1 MKVLLTGANGFV
13 GSHIL
18 DRLCTRG
25 FESAVLL
32 RPASSQQFLK
42 TNLARFEVRLGSLG
56 DEASLREAL
65 RGVTHVIHT
74 AGCTKALRTR
84 EFYAVNQAGTRALV
98 QAIAAQGG
106 RVRRLVHLSSQAA
119 VGPAG
124 ADRPAREED
133 EPGPVSEY
141 GWSKLAGEA
150 EVKDSQTEWVILRP
164 PAVYGPRDTAFLRV
178 FKAIRAHLLLFFD
191 RGSQAL
197 SLAYVKDVASACV
210 ESLSHPAAA
219 GRIYNVAG
227 DDVVTARSLAEMIA
241 GLMKTWTMP
250 LPLPGAL
257 LWPVC
262 VGQDLLSR
270 LKGRPNVL
278 SRQKYLELRASG
290 WVCDTTRL
298 RQETGI
304 RCSTPL
310 LDGLAETLDWYCRE
324 RWL

>member
-18 DRLCTRG
+18 DRLCSRG
-25 FESAVLL
+25 FESAVLV

-42 TNLARFEVRLGSLG
+42 SNLARVEMRLGSLG

-164 PAVYGPRDTAFLRV
+164 PAVYGPRDTDFLRV

-197 SLAYVKDVASACV
+197 SFAYVKDLASASV
-210 ESLSHPAAA
+210 ECLSHPAAA

-227 DDVVTARSLAEMIA
+227 DDVVTARTLAEMIA

-250 LPLPGAL
+250 VPLPGAL

-278 SRQKYLELRASG
+278 SRQKYLELRAPG

-304 RCSTPL
+304 RCSTRL
-310 LDGLAETLDWYCRE
+310 QDGLAETLDWYCRE

>member
-98 QAIAAQGG
+98 HAIATQGG
-106 RVRRLVHLSSQAA
+106 RVRRLVHVSSQAA

-124 ADRPAREED
+124 TDRPSREED
-133 EPGPVSEY
+133 EPRPVSEY
-141 GWSKLAGEA
+141 GRSKLAGEA
-150 EVKDSQTEWVILRP
+150 EVKESQTEWVILRP
-164 PAVYGPRDTAFLRV
+164 PAVYGPRDSDFLRL

-278 SRQKYLELRASG
+278 SRQ
-290 WVCDTTRL
+290 
-298 RQETGI
+298 
-304 RCSTPL
+304 
-310 LDGLAETLDWYCRE
+310 
-324 RWL
+324 

>member
-18 DRLCTRG
+18 ERLCARG
-25 FESAVLL
+25 LDVVILL
-32 RPASSQQFLK
+32 RPASSRQFLEP
-42 TNLARFEVRLGSLG
+42 NLERVEVRLGSLG
-56 DEASLREAL
+56 DDASLREAL
-65 RGVTHVIHT
+65 RGVTHVIHA

-98 QAIAAQGG
+98 QAIADQGG
-106 RVRRLVHLSSQAA
+106 RVQRLIHISSQAA
-119 VGPAG
+119 LGPAG

-133 EPGPVSEY
+133 EPRPVSEY
-141 GWSKLAGEA
+141 GRSKLAGEA
-150 EVKDSQTEWVILRP
+150 EVKESQAEWVILRP
-164 PAVYGPRDTAFLRV
+164 PAVYGPRDGDFLRL
-178 FKAIRAHLLLFFD
+178 FKAVRAHLLLYFD

-197 SLAYVKDVASACV
+197 SFAYVKDLANVCV
-210 ESLSHPAAA
+210 ECLSHPSAA

-227 DDVVTARSLAEMIA
+227 DDVVTARTLAEMIA

-278 SRQKYLELRASG
+278 SRQKYLELRASS

-304 RCSTPL
+304 QCPTPL
-310 LDGLAETLDWYCRE
+310 PAGLSETLDWYRRE
-324 RWL
+324 GWL

>member
-32 RPASSQQFLK
+32 RPASSRQFLES
-42 TNLARFEVRLGSLG
+42 NLARVEVRLGSLG
-56 DEASLREAL
+56 DEASLRAAL

-141 GWSKLAGEA
+141 GRSKLAGEV

-164 PAVYGPRDTAFLRV
+164 PAVYGPRDIDFLRV

-197 SLAYVKDVASACV
+197 SFAYVKDLANACV
-210 ESLSHPAAA
+210 ECLSHPAAA

-227 DDVVTARSLAEMIA
+227 DDVVTARTLAEMIA

-250 LPLPGAL
+250 VPLPGAL

-304 RCSTPL
+304 RCPTPL
-310 LDGLAETLDWYCRE
+310 LAGLAETLDWYRRE
-324 RWL
+324 GWL